1 MQGEKNSASVRNMF
15 NEIAGKYDFLNHFLS
30 FGIDRRWRK
39 KLVKI
44 LAKRNPKRILD
55 VATGTGDL
63 AIAISKLNPDKIT
76 GIDIALNML
85 KVAEEKIAGL
95 GLSGMISFAEGD
107 SEHIPFSDSS
117 FDAVTVA
124 FGVRNYENLDR
135 GLQEMRRVLVPG
147 GSMLILEFSQPGS
160 ALMRGLYRFYS
171 RTVIPV
177 AGRLISKHSRAYT
190 YLPESVAAFPSGEAF
205 LAIMTRAGM
214 KNTSAYP
221 LTAGIATIYYGE
233 K

>member
-1 MQGEKNSASVRNMF
+1 MQGEKNSASVRKMF

-39 KLVKI
+39 RLVKI
-44 LAKRNPKRILD
+44 LAKKSPEQILD

-63 AIAISKLNPDKIT
+63 AIAISKLNPEKII

-85 KVAEEKIAGL
+85 KIAEEKTSRL
-95 GLSGMISFAEGD
+95 GLSGMISFVEGD
-107 SEHIPFSDSS
+107 SEHIPFPDGS

-160 ALMRGLYRFYS
+160 MLMRGLYRFYS
-171 RTVIPV
+171 KTFIPV
-177 AGRLISKHSRAYT
+177 AGRLISKHHRAYS
-190 YLPESVAAFPSGEAF
+190 YLPETVATFPSGDAF

-214 KNTSAYP
+214 RNTCRYP
-221 LTAGIATIYYGE
+221 LTSGIATIYYGE